1 MFVRIFLLSK
11 SYEHGFSTLASD
23 QSHGRFLLA
32 FEIPIGKDSV
42 DLTFES
48 NMQACCMCFGYDICS
63 FMKWKNEGS
72 VDVVAWAYVNL
83 HGFTVIAESLETL
96 ETLRIVF
103 RDSDRF
109 IFVLSH
115 ERDDRESSE
124 NRCWI
129 ELSVA
134 NVETRF
140 SSSFDLRGVDFE
152 GLCYPFRCIDDPLL
166 VVQLPRTVFGVG
178 KVRCIKSSH
187 SRIACID

>member
-1 MFVRIFLLSK
+1 
-11 SYEHGFSTLASD
+11 
-23 QSHGRFLLA
+23 
-32 FEIPIGKDSV
+32 
-42 DLTFES
+42 
-48 NMQACCMCFGYDICS
+48 
-63 FMKWKNEGS
+63 MKWKNEGS

-115 ERDDRESSE
+115 ERDDRESNE

-129 ELSVA
+129 EQSVA
-134 NVETRF
+134 NKETRIF
-140 SSSFDLRGVDFE
+140 SIIDHRGVDFE

-166 VVQLPRTVFGVG
+166 VVQLPEP
-178 KVRCIKSSH
+178 SLE
-187 SRIACID
+187 